1 MIELPSGMKEVLEF
15 LNLFGGLVGILSL
28 VLSIVIWY
36 TTGNI
41 KKSVIQSREI
51 EGYKGGK
58 KQAIKKL
65 SELSSSIEADNIRD
79 NRIKTE
85 LLQELN
91 RLSKYKVFLD
101 WRARWYIWC
110 INATLKSSSINNTNA
125 DKIVSYV
132 AKLCGRMS
140 VDPVDQKVG

>member
-1 MIELPSGMKEVLEF
+1 MPNWMKETLEF
-15 LNLFGGLVGILSL
+15 LNLFGGLVSIVSL
-28 VLSIVIWY
+28 VISVVIWY

-41 KKSVIQSREI
+41 KKSVIQAREI

-65 SELSSSIEADNIRD
+65 NELSSSISADNIQD
-79 NRIKTE
+79 NRMKSE
-85 LLQELN
+85 LLQEVN

-101 WRARWYIWC
+101 WQARWYIWC
-110 INATLKSSSINNTNA
+110 INATLKSSSISDENV
-125 DKIVSYV
+125 DKIVFYV

-140 VDPVDQKVG
+140 VDPVDKKVG

>member
-1 MIELPSGMKEVLEF
+1 MPSWISEMLST
-15 LNLFGGLVGILSL
+15 LNLFGGLISL
-28 VLSIVIWY
+28 VSLLVSVVIWY

-51 EGYKGGK
+51 DGYKGGK

-65 SELSSSIEADNIRD
+65 SELASSIEADNIRD

-85 LLQELN
+85 LLQEVN
-91 RLSKYKVFLD
+91 RLSRYKVFLD
-101 WRARWYIWC
+101 LRARWYIWR
-110 INATLKSSSINNTNA
+110 INVELQSSSINNNNA

-140 VDPVDQKVG
+140 VDPVDKKVG